1 MDYLDFEQPIKELQ
15 EQLERTVNI
24 EKETKVDMS
33 KTIKELEKNIVT
45 TRKQIQ
51 NNLQLC
57 MMQR

>member
-51 NNLQLC
+51 NN
-57 MMQR
+57 